1 MFNTF
6 PRINALVASIPSGIY
21 SGASGH
27 TGTSPRLQKD
37 SRAQNGG
44 QDQDGTKLV
53 GYFFPHDTG
62 NVVDGVYKNLVA
74 DEDDLYI
81 YNSMAYDSGYVNGAG
96 YHSETS
102 GTDLSNPKRFND
114 SPDFRLIRYFE
125 SDGTDDFLGP
135 RNTGTA
141 GYAGQS
147 GIQLNWGESWTVCMW
162 ISLSGI
168 RSPNEVGDPLFSAGD
183 VDTDGDGVYA
193 STYNTGLNLNYMC
206 TSSTEIDWYTD
217 MKVIE
222 TGRWHFVAYEDH
234 GGGNSL
240 SATNQNWNV
249 YIDGRMV
256 PIHRDE
262 TSETSR
268 TSRDNLYVGTYHYNY
283 LFEGG
288 DHRTFAVASAET
300 KFGTM
305 MIYSGAIGINRIQQN
320 YIATRDFYNRQSGQ
334 KNIWHAEDPT
344 PGGPWFT

>member
-27 TGTSPRLQKD
+27 TGASPRLQKD
-37 SRAQNGG
+37 SRTYGG
-44 QDQDGTKLV
+44 QGEGGTKLV

-62 NVVDGVYKNLVA
+62 SVVDGVYKNLVA

-81 YNSMAYDSGYVNGAG
+81 YNSMAYNSGYVNGAG

-102 GTDLSNPKRFND
+102 GVVVDDELIHAED
-114 SPDFRLIRYFE
+114 YRLIRYFE
-125 SDGTDDFLGP
+125 ADGTDDFLGP

-141 GYAGQS
+141 GYSAGQS
-147 GIQLNWGESWTVCMW
+147 GVQLNWGDTWTVCMW

-168 RSPNEVGDPLFSAGD
+168 RSPNEVGDTLFSAGD
-183 VDTDGDGVYA
+183 IDADGDGVYA
-193 STYNTGLNLNYMC
+193 STYSTGLNMNFMT
-206 TSSTEIDWYTD
+206 TSSTQQEWYTD

-240 SATNQNWNV
+240 TTTSQNWNV

-256 PIHRDE
+256 PIHRDA
-262 TSETSR
+262 TSDTSR
-268 TSRDNLYVGTYHYNY
+268 TSKNNLYIGAYHWNY
-283 LFEGG
+283 LLEGG

-320 YIATRDFYNRQSGQ
+320 YIATRAFYNRQSGQ

-344 PGGPWFT
+344 LGGPWFT